1 MKSAIIQKYN
11 LDYSKVKTV
20 HHNDMLTFKMDGCK
34 VKKTDEGYLIG
45 EAPVAKVGV
54 MTYLMADGTVVREFV
69 PPETLFDS
77 ESMNSFKMKPMTD
90 DHPYDK
96 KVNADNAYYRSIGMT
111 GETVKQ
117 DGDYLVCSMT
127 IIDGSVVSKVS
138 DGKQE
143 LSPGYTCELVMQK
156 GDWNGIE
163 FDAIQLSRKYN
174 HLAVVDNARGGTDI
188 RMQLDKCDGF
198 ETKTEYNF
206 KENSMKFNIDGIDY
220 EAAPEVINFI
230 KKLNDKVDSAEKSVK
245 DYTKENE
252 GLKAERDTLKTKV
265 DTLEKRDIK
274 TEVQT
279 AVKNRLSL
287 ERTVCDS
294 IGEVE
299 NIDSIT
305 DRDLKIKLITS
316 KMPTMAEKCDEK
328 ATDDYVN
335 TAFDI
340 VVAGLTKESNDSQAE
355 IVNQPGKTNTEKT
368 DSASRRQAM
377 INDLQNPKKN

>member
-1 MKSAIIQKYN
+1 MKSAVIKKYN

-20 HHNDMLTFKMDGCK
+20 HHNDMFTFKMDGCK

-54 MTYLMADGTVVREFV
+54 MTYLMADGSVVREFV

-77 ESMNSFKMKPMTD
+77 ESMSSFKMKPMTD

-127 IIDGSVVSKVS
+127 IIDGSVVSKVY

-163 FDAIQLSRKYN
+163 YDAIQLSRKYN

-188 RMQLDKCDGF
+188 RMKLDKCDGF
-198 ETKTEYNF
+198 EVVTEHKF

-220 EAAPEVINFI
+220 EAAPEVVNFI
-230 KKLNDKVDSAEKSVK
+230 KKLNDKVDSAETSVK
-245 DYTKENE
+245 NTAKENE

-274 TEVQT
+274 SEVQA
-279 AVKNRLSL
+279 AVKGRLSL
-287 ERTVCDS
+287 ERTVCDAL
-294 IGEVE
+294 GEVE
-299 NIDSIT
+299 NIDSLT
-305 DRDLKIKLITS
+305 DRDLKVKLITE
-316 KMPTMAEKCDEK
+316 KMPAMAEKCDAK

-340 VVAGLTKESNDSQAE
+340 VVAGLTKESNDSQKE
-355 IVNQPGKTNTEKT
+355 IAGAPAKKVEKT
-368 DSASRRQAM
+368 DSAARRQAM
-377 INDLQNPKKN
+377 IDELLNPKKN

>member
-1 MKSAIIQKYN
+1 MKNAIIKKYN
-11 LDYSKVKTV
+11 VDYSKVKV
-20 HHNDMLTFKMDGCK
+20 VNHNDMLTFKMDGCK
-34 VKKTDEGYLIG
+34 IKKSDEGYLIG

-54 MTYLMADGTVVREFV
+54 MTYLMADGSVVREFV
-69 PPETLFDS
+69 PPETLFDTD
-77 ESMNSFKMKPMTD
+77 SMASFKMKPMTD

-127 IIDGSVVSKVS
+127 IIDGSVVNKVA

-174 HLAVVDNARGGTDI
+174 HLALVDNARGGTDI
-188 RMQLDKCDGF
+188 RMKLDKCDGF
-198 ETKTEYNF
+198 ELVTEHKF

-220 EAAPEVINFI
+220 EAAPEVVNFI
-230 KKLNDKVDSAEKSVK
+230 KKNQEKIDSAAKVVADSS
-245 DYTKENE
+245 KEIE

-274 TEVQT
+274 SEVAT

-287 ERTVCDS
+287 ERTVCDA

-299 NIDSIT
+299 NIDT
-305 DRDLKIKLITS
+305 LNDRDLRVKLITA
-316 KMPTMAEKCDEK
+316 KMPEMATKCDDK
-328 ATDDYVN
+328 ASDDYVN
-335 TAFDI
+335 TVFD
-340 VVAGLTKESNDSQAE
+340 VVIAGLTKESNDSQKE
-355 IVNQPGKTNTEKT
+355 IAGAPSRKVEKV
-368 DSASRRQAM
+368 DSAARRQAM
-377 INDLQNPKKN
+377 IDELSNPKKN